1 MKAVPQAG
9 AHIAERQK
17 SHETFWIYHMER
29 RFA

>member
-1 MKAVPQAG
+1 MKAAPKAG
-9 AHIAERQK
+9 AHRERQK